1 VQITFLEATNGLRLS
16 KLYKKDNTFTPYP
29 HVKAVTSHHYNIPTS
44 KDGLTELK
52 DLIIQHGDKGHCM
65 LKGPLKRPVINESR
79 AGLADRAAYTSLLVL
94 DIDGIT
100 LSNYNPKKSNL
111 TKVDVEFMAEQI
123 IMSLPTEMQDISY
136 IAQASSSLGLKQTKV
151 SLHIFMFLA
160 VPMPAKSVKLWLQH
174 VNYTSE
180 LFSSQL
186 ELSSNSHA
194 LKYPLDTSVADN
206 SKIIFIAP
214 PTFDEATSDPFS
226 PQLERVVLVERSA
239 SSINLAAMMSSIS
252 PEVCFQKG
260 QELKNELRQ
269 AIGFR
274 KTKANV
280 QIATV
285 DNKPEEIL
293 TNPDKMS
300 ITIADESSTPYIRCN
315 INGGDSN
322 AYFFNIN
329 NPTYMYNFKDEPIF
343 EIEKADKDFYLS
355 IFDTYEKEIKEAG
368 RAVQPIVL
376 RDYYT
381 DTYYNGLFD
390 PNLNQFTESY
400 PLIPTSKTSIE
411 GFMRSHGRTNPA
423 FIPDARVVFDPT
435 DKSPAVNLNTAPYYV
450 NMYRKT
456 KYMLAAKETQ
466 KYGVGTAKNMAEHC
480 PLTYKLIS
488 HILGGGELEFEYFI
502 NWLAYVYQN
511 KTKAMTAWILTGV
524 PGTGKGIFYSHILK
538 PLFGDE
544 HVPMRSLQNIE
555 EQFNLYMRSAL
566 FLIVDEFRMADASS
580 GTMKMA
586 DKLKNQITEKT
597 LAIRAMRSNQ
607 HELPSYT
614 NFIFL
619 TNRPDAVKIEDGD
632 RRYNVA
638 PRQEK
643 KLEHVYPE
651 VIEHIE
657 DLEQE
662 LLLFAGV
669 LQEFKVQ
676 NKLVRTCM
684 NNDAKATMK
693 TVGMSVFE
701 EFCAAIKD
709 GNIGFFADALEL
721 SISNTFNASDVMTA
735 QRVIKN
741 WVKESQEAYS
751 IIPMEHLRTV
761 FHVQTEHTPKLSQRE
776 FSKRIERNGIKRTRK
791 RPVGADRSTTAI
803 QGVEV
808 SWNIDQEQYDYL
820 LDSYFTEKD
829 SKLLETMTH

>member
-1 VQITFLEATNGLRLS
+1 MDITFLEASNGLRLS

-44 KDGLTELK
+44 KDGLKELK
-52 DLIIQHGDKGHCM
+52 DLIVNHGNKGHCM
-65 LKGPLKRPVINESR
+65 LKGPLKRPILNESR
-79 AGLADRAAYTSLLVL
+79 AGLSDRAAYTSLLVL
-94 DIDGIT
+94 DLDGIV
-100 LSNYNPKKSNL
+100 LPNYNPKKANL
-111 TKVDVEFMAEQI
+111 TIVDVEFMAEQI
-123 IMSLPTEMQDISY
+123 IMNLPEEMQNISY
-136 IAQASSSLGLKQTKV
+136 IAQASASLGLKETKV
-151 SLHIFMFLA
+151 SLHIFMLLS

-239 SSINLAAMMSSIS
+239 SSINLAAMMGSIS

-260 QELKNELRQ
+260 QELKNKLRKD
-269 AIGFR
+269 IGF
-274 KTKANV
+274 KKVKANI

-300 ITIADESSTPYIRCN
+300 ITIADESSSPYIRCN

-322 AYFFNIN
+322 AYYFNIN
-329 NPTYMYNFKDEPIF
+329 DPTYMYNFKDEPIF

-355 IFDTYEKEIKEAG
+355 VFDTYEEEIKEAG

-390 PNLNQFTESY
+390 PNLNQFTEHY

-411 GFMRSHGRTNPA
+411 GFMRSHGRTNPT
-423 FIPDARVVFDPT
+423 FVPDARVVFDPT

-466 KYGVGTAKNMAEHC
+466 QYEVGTAKLMSEHC
-480 PLTYKLIS
+480 PLIYKLIY
-488 HILGGGELEFEYFI
+488 HILGNGELEFEYFI
-502 NWLAYVYQN
+502 NWLAFIYQT

-566 FLIVDEFRMADASS
+566 FLIVDEFRMADSTS
-580 GTMKMA
+580 GTIKMA

-643 KLEHVYPE
+643 KLEEVYPE

-676 NKLVRTCM
+676 NKLVRTCI
-684 NNDAKATMK
+684 NNDAKTAMK
-693 TVGMSVFE
+693 TVTMSLLE
-701 EFCAAIKD
+701 EFCAALKD
-709 GNIGFFADALEL
+709 GNIGFFADVLEV
-721 SISNTFNASDVMTA
+721 SVSNTFNASEIMTA

-741 WVKESQEAYS
+741 WIKETQEDYS
-751 IIPMEHLRTV
+751 IIPTEHLRTIY
-761 FHVQTEHTPKLSQRE
+761 HVQTEQTPRLSQRE
-776 FSKRIERNGIKRTRK
+776 FVKKIERNGVKRIRK
-791 RPVGADRSTTAI
+791 RPVGNKNSNPI
-803 QGVEV
+803 KGVEV
-808 SWNIDQEQYDYL
+808 VWNIDQEQYDQL
-820 LDSYFTEKD
+820 IATYFTEKD
-829 SKLLETMTH
+829 GKLLETVTH

>member
-1 VQITFLEATNGLRLS
+1 VQITFLEANNGLRLS
-16 KLYKKDNTFTPYP
+16 KLYRKDKTFTPYP
-29 HVKAVTSHHYNIPTS
+29 HVKSVTSHHYDVPTS
-44 KDGLTELK
+44 KDGLKQLK
-52 DLIIQHGDKGHCM
+52 DLIVQHGNDGHCM
-65 LKGPLKRPVINESR
+65 LKGPLKRPLVDESR
-79 AGLADRAAYTSLLVL
+79 AGISDRVAYTNLLVL
-94 DIDGIT
+94 DLDGIV
-100 LSNYNPKKSNL
+100 LPNYNPKKSNL
-111 TKVDVEFMAEQI
+111 TAVDVEFIAEQI
-123 IMSLPTEMQDISY
+123 IMSLPEEMQDVSY
-136 IAQASSSLGLKQTKV
+136 IAQASASLGLKQNKV
-151 SLHIFMFLA
+151 SLHIFMFLS
-160 VPMPAKSVKLWLQH
+160 VPMPPKSVKLWLQH
-174 VNYTSE
+174 INYTTE
-180 LFSSQL
+180 LISSQL
-186 ELSSNSHA
+186 ELSSNSHD
-194 LKYPLDTSVADN
+194 LKYPLNTSVADN
-206 SKIIFIAP
+206 SKIIFISP
-214 PTFDEATSDPFS
+214 PTFDEAISDPFS
-226 PQLERVVLVERSA
+226 PHLERVVLVERSK
-239 SSINLAAMMSSIS
+239 STINLAAMMGSIS

-260 QELKNELRQ
+260 QELKNELRKD
-269 AIGFR
+269 IGF
-274 KTKANV
+274 KKVKANV

-285 DNKPEEIL
+285 DNRPEEIL

-300 ITIADESSTPYIRCN
+300 ITIADDSSSPYIRCN

-322 AYFFNIN
+322 AYYFNIN

-355 IFDTYEKEIKEAG
+355 IFDKFEEEIKEAG

-390 PNLNQFTESY
+390 PNLNQFTENY

-435 DKSPAVNLNTAPYYV
+435 DKSPAVNLSSAPYYV

-456 KYMLAAKETQ
+456 KYMLAAKDMQ
-466 KYGVGTAKNMAEHC
+466 HYSVGTAKNMAEHC

-502 NWLAYVYQN
+502 NWLAFIYQN

-566 FLIVDEFRMADASS
+566 FLIVDEFRMADSAS

-643 KLEHVYPE
+643 KLEYVYPE
-651 VIEHIE
+651 VIENIE
-657 DLEQE
+657 QLETE
-662 LLLFAGV
+662 LLFFAGV
-669 LQEFKVQ
+669 LQNFKVQ

-709 GNIGFFADALEL
+709 GNIGFFADALEI
-721 SISNTFNASDVMTA
+721 STSNTFNAADIMTA

-741 WVKESQEAYS
+741 WIKESQQEYS

-776 FSKRIERNGIKRTRK
+776 FAKRMERNNIKRTRK
-791 RPVGADRSTTAI
+791 RPVGAARDSAAVS
-803 QGVEV
+803 GVQI
-808 SWNIDQEQYDYL
+808 SWTIDKEQYDHL
-820 LDSYFTEKD
+820 IDTYFDKKD
-829 SKLLETMTH
+829 SKLLDNVSH